1 MMNDIILEEIK
12 KNKLAA
18 NIAYDLHIHDLDL
31 YKKVNELQNIGYSFK
46 RKFYSDGTFAYIN
59 GNDNSTN
66 NSKYIDI
73 LTDKSEERISILCLS
88 DTHISS
94 TGENADLIKRAFD
107 YGYNKGI
114 RLVFLGGD
122 ILNGNFGWCGKTID
136 DGITQVERF
145 LEVYP
150 HSNDVLT
157 IGVGGNHELSI
168 LEDEYIDPIKMIT
181 SRRHDI
187 VIPGYRVTEIRINN
201 ANMALC
207 HPTTKIH
214 VNEPVEVLE
223 DDRIK
228 IEGHH
233 HKYGFYVNNKTTTV
247 ALPATSNLDQGL
259 GGFVELTLK
268 FSKNLLI
275 KEIKAEYIT
284 YINGRFVTLA
294 TSTNNITQKSYTTGH
309 YKKGFHLI
317 FENNY
322 PLLPEVNNS
331 EEVERL
337 KSLNEQNVNS
347 IKSLENEN
355 TELKEKLEQEN
366 LNKINAQ
373 NKNEDLKDENR
384 RLTNTVKTHA
394 QAINRLTGEVSTTQ
408 KENEELKSSL
418 GILKEKEEVLSSQLT
433 REFNTNESLKS
444 SISKMK
450 KDISNKDNKITKL
463 ETKNTDLEK
472 NNKKI
477 TESYNSLKNS
487 HEEILRELNEYKA
500 LLEQYKNGKLVSEVN
515 STDVV
520 EEVKKAVL
528 IAETEELTPEKMYSI
543 KKEQIEKYKEFLKKE
558 PKEETIDNRREEF
571 LQIVEEF
578 NEEEK
583 QTDPFEDEEFVERM
597 CDVMDNVSMQLS
609 GEEEKKRI
617 IKDKKAYN
625 KGKRID
631 NSQLT
636 RDEQIEKLKRK
647 YNYKNR

>member
-1 MMNDIILEEIK
+1 
-12 KNKLAA
+12 
-18 NIAYDLHIHDLDL
+18 
-31 YKKVNELQNIGYSFK
+31 
-46 RKFYSDGTFAYIN
+46 
-59 GNDNSTN
+59 
-66 NSKYIDI
+66 
-73 LTDKSEERISILCLS
+73 
-88 DTHISS
+88 
-94 TGENADLIKRAFD
+94 
-107 YGYNKGI
+107 
-114 RLVFLGGD
+114 
-122 ILNGNFGWCGKTID
+122 
-136 DGITQVERF
+136 
-145 LEVYP
+145 
-150 HSNDVLT
+150 
-157 IGVGGNHELSI
+157 
-168 LEDEYIDPIKMIT
+168 
-181 SRRHDI
+181 
-187 VIPGYRVTEIRINN
+187 
-201 ANMALC
+201 
-207 HPTTKIH
+207 
-214 VNEPVEVLE
+214 
-223 DDRIK
+223 
-228 IEGHH
+228 
-233 HKYGFYVNNKTTTV
+233 
-247 ALPATSNLDQGL
+247 
-259 GGFVELTLK
+259 
-268 FSKNLLI
+268 
-275 KEIKAEYIT
+275 
-284 YINGRFVTLA
+284 
-294 TSTNNITQKSYTTGH
+294 
-309 YKKGFHLI
+309 
-317 FENNY
+317 
-322 PLLPEVNNS
+322 
-331 EEVERL
+331 
-337 KSLNEQNVNS
+337 
-347 IKSLENEN
+347 
-355 TELKEKLEQEN
+355 
-366 LNKINAQ
+366 
-373 NKNEDLKDENR
+373 
-384 RLTNTVKTHA
+384 
-394 QAINRLTGEVSTTQ
+394 
-408 KENEELKSSL
+408 
-418 GILKEKEEVLSSQLT
+418 
-433 REFNTNESLKS
+433 
-444 SISKMK
+444 MK